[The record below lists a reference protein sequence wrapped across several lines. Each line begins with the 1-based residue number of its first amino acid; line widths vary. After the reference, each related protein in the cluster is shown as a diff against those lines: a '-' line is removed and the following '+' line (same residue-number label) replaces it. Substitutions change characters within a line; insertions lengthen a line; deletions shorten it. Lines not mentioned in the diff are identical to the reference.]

1 MREEEL
7 EARWNELVS
16 RLMAE
21 RVLRSEAVI
30 RAMRKVPR
38 YRFVPERLRR
48 YAHVDTPL
56 PIGHG
61 QTVSAPH
68 GSASPAGRARH
79 GGHNERGPRPPG
91 WP

>member
-1 MREEEL
+1 MEEEEL
-7 EARWNELVS
+7 EKMWEELIS

-21 RVLRSEAVI
+21 GVLRSEAVI
-30 RAMRKVPR
+30 RAMKKVPR
-38 YRFVPERLRR
+38 YRFVPERLKR

-68 GSASPAGRARH
+68 GEARW
-79 GGHNERGPRPPG
+79 GLPG
-91 WP
+91 ETW